1 VSDNVVAVDGQTFE
15 SEVLQSDLPVLVDFW
30 TAWCAPCKVVA
41 PVIEELAAELRGKV
55 RFAKLDA
62 ESNQALAVLY
72 RVASFPT
79 FVLFR
84 GGQMID
90 RTLGA
95 RPKSHFRAF
104 LDRNL

>member
-1 VSDNVVAVDGQTFE
+1 MSENVLAVSAQTFE
-15 SEVLQSDLPVLVDFW
+15 AEVLRSELPVLVDFW
-30 TAWCAPCKVVA
+30 TAWCAPCKVVL
-41 PVIEELAAELRGKV
+41 PVLEDLAGELAGKV

-62 ESNQALAVLY
+62 EANQAVAVKY

-84 GGQMID
+84 GGQVLD

-95 RPKSHFRAF
+95 HPKAHFRTF
-104 LDRNL
+104 LERNL

>member
-1 VSDNVVAVDGQTFE
+1 MSDNVMAVDEQTFP
-15 SEVLQSDLPVLVDFW
+15 SEVLQSELPVLVDFW
-30 TAWCAPCKVVA
+30 TTWCAPCKVVL
-41 PVIEELAAELRGKV
+41 PVIEELAAEMAGKV

-62 ESNQALAVLY
+62 ETNQALAVRY

-84 GGQMID
+84 GGQMVD

-95 RPKSHFRAF
+95 QPKSHFRAF
-104 LDRNL
+104 LEKNL